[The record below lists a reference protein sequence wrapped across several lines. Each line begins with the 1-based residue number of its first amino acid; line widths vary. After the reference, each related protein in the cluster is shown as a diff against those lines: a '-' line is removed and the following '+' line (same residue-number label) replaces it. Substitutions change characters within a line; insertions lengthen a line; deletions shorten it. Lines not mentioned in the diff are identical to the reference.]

1 MHSLPVLR
9 WELRESLCSIKLRR
23 RLLPT
28 CASSKNRLL
37 LFFIAE
43 QAEPEHLI
51 VTELANTTE
60 RFCSTPLLA
69 DLSEGLND
77 DWLVQQ
83 AKGPGLGLRW
93 EQ

>member
-1 MHSLPVLR
+1 M
-9 WELRESLCSIKLRR
+9 
-23 RLLPT
+23 
-28 CASSKNRLL
+28 L

-43 QAEPEHLI
+43 QAEPDHLI

-60 RFCSTPLLA
+60 RYCSTSLLA
-69 DLSEGLND
+69 DLSEVLNE

-83 AKGPGLGLRW
+83 AQGLGLGLRW

>member
-1 MHSLPVLR
+1 M
-9 WELRESLCSIKLRR
+9 
-23 RLLPT
+23 
-28 CASSKNRLL
+28 L

-60 RFCSTPLLA
+60 RYCSTSLLA

-83 AKGPGLGLRW
+83 A
-93 EQ
+93 